1 VFRAAFEIR
10 SSVSKE
16 RLELRART
24 HNHEPDRYGG
34 HNVVL
39 SDTCTPSCSKEVNNV
54 AARNTEARP
63 SPPDQK
69 AGNVSAIRPVAMP
82 DHSRGDPHTRRN
94 KHWSPDCGP

>member
-1 VFRAAFEIR
+1 
-10 SSVSKE
+10 VSKE

-39 SDTCTPSCSKEVNNV
+39 SDV